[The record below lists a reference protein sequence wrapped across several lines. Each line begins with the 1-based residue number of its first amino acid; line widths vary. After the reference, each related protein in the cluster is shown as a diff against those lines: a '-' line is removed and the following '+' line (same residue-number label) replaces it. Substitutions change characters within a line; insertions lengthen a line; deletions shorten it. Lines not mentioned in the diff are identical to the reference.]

1 MADTI
6 AADLHA
12 LLAGH
17 SETPPRAVLRGD
29 RKVLASINAELREKG
44 IRGQIAY
51 NQIVFSGSAALDVML
66 AAGLTLRHYV
76 TRDHP
81 GADRAYKIADDTII
95 FCHGHPCER
104 FLPLSSSRTV
114 KIAELQEQRKQWVE
128 TKKIAAKL
136 GVSEKTLR
144 NAFEDLERMG
154 FCMAKGPALGTKSH
168 APILAP
174 ATEWGSYLLGV
185 LWAGT
190 SFAPSARVTSV
201 VVGCKYEDTLRNLAS
216 FFALD
221 AVLDRPHGGYYK
233 LRIHKQKDVEH
244 ITREAS
250 RVGIDFSTPF
260 YSRGVPKIKF
270 RFVEFLQGY
279 AEMHGWSGE
288 NVNRRQGTSTYYF
301 CLSGAR
307 ELLEY
312 ISRVLHDKTGCRP
325 RTRFVLGKYDATPYI
340 RWESEDTAKI
350 TTFLDSS
357 LPHSATFRR
366 RLHETNADNKFINE
380 QQ

>member
-6 AADLHA
+6 AADLRA
-12 LLAGH
+12 LLVSC
-17 SETPPRAVLRGD
+17 SETPPRAILRGD
-29 RKVLASINAELREKG
+29 HEILASIDAELRKKG
-44 IRGQIAY
+44 ILGQVAY
-51 NQIVFSGSAALDVML
+51 NQIVFTGSAALDVML

-76 TRDHP
+76 MRDHL
-81 GADRAYKIADDTII
+81 GADRAYKIADDTIT
-95 FCHGHPCER
+95 FCSGHPCKR
-104 FLPLSSSRTV
+104 FLPLSGSRTV
-114 KIAELQEQRKQWVE
+114 KIAELQEQRKQRIE
-128 TKKIAAKL
+128 TKKIAAKISI
-136 GVSEKTLR
+136 SEKTLR
-144 NAFEDLERMG
+144 NAIKDLENKG
-154 FCMAKGPALGTKSH
+154 FCMAKGPALGTKPH
-168 APILAP
+168 APILDP

-201 VVGCKYEDTLRNLAS
+201 VVGCKYKDTLCNLAKG
-216 FFALD
+216 FALD
-221 AVLDRPHGGYYK
+221 AVMDRPHGGYYK

-250 RVGIDFSTPF
+250 RVGIDFSAPF

-270 RFVEFLQGY
+270 RFAEFLQGY

-288 NVNRRQGTSTYYF
+288 NVNRRQGTSAYYF
-301 CLSGAR
+301 CLSGAQ

-312 ISRVLHDKTGCRP
+312 ISRVLHDKTGCRL
-325 RTRFVLGKYDATPYI
+325 RTRFVLGRDDTTPHI
-340 RWESEDTAKI
+340 RWASEDTAKI
-350 TTFLDSS
+350 ISFLDSP

-366 RLHETNADNKFINE
+366 RLHETNADNKFMNE